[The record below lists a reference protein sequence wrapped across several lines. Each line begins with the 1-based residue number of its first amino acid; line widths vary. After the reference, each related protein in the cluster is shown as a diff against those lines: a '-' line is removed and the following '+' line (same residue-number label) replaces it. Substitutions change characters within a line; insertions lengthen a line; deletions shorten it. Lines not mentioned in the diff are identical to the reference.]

1 MGQVEALLKQ
11 QDVNDFLAFGRMR
24 AHFYK
29 HATLRTN
36 IRAVVQESEVVG
48 DAYRACAYLRR
59 IACDSSAP
67 LQYLWKWTN
76 SNQVKADR
84 GRHLRGKKAP
94 DVTPRNAGG
103 KNNGGKN
110 GGCSSVEAIASS
122 VDVTPHN
129 ANTGGGKNGG
139 GKNDGSCT
147 AESRTAIR

>member
-1 MGQVEALLKQ
+1 MSMVDRSLLDALISAAHALGSLESSLGQVEALLKQ

-76 SNQVKADR
+76 SKQVKADR
-84 GRHLRGKKAP
+84 AGIYGVKRRLMSPLATPAARTTAVRMADVVRWRRLRP
-94 DVTPRNAGG
+94 Q
-103 KNNGGKN
+103 
-110 GGCSSVEAIASS
+110 
-122 VDVTPHN
+122 
-129 ANTGGGKNGG
+129 
-139 GKNDGSCT
+139 
-147 AESRTAIR
+147 